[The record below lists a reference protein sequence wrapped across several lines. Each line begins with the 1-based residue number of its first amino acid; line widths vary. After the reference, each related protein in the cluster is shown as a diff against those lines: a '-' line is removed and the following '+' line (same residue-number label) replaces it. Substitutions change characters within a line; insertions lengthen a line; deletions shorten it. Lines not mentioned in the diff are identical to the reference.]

1 MPWSSLFVIFLKSF
15 SPQEAHYEL
24 SPDWIQ
30 LSSFVGEPPRKV
42 QQKQIG
48 EPASP
53 GPAASAWVAHFVKGD
68 TTVYH

>member
-1 MPWSSLFVIFLKSF
+1 MVFIICYISKCFSS
-15 SPQEAHYEL
+15 QEAHYEL

-30 LSSFVGEPPRKV
+30 FSSFVGEQPWKV

-53 GPAASAWVAHFVKGD
+53 GPAAFAWVAHFVKCD
-68 TTVYH
+68 TIVYH